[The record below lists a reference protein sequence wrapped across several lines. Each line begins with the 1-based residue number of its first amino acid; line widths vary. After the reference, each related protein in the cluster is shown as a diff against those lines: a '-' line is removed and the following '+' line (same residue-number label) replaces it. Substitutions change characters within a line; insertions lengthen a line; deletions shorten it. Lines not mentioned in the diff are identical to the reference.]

1 MQNPDER
8 SKPDSSR
15 RSFLKTSGAALA
27 GGAIAARFG
36 NLPAVYA
43 AGSDEIRIG
52 LIGCGERGTG
62 AVENALNAAPGVKLV
77 AMADAF
83 KDRLDK
89 SLTYLSQ
96 FKEKVDVA
104 PERQFVGL
112 GAFQNLLAL
121 DD

>member
-1 MQNPDER
+1 MQNPDGV

-15 RSFLKTSGAALA
+15 RNFLKTSGAALV
-27 GGAIAARFG
+27 GSAITARFG
-36 NLPAVYA
+36 TLPAVYA

-62 AVENALNAAPGVKLV
+62 AVENAFNAADGVKLV

-96 FKEKVDVA
+96 FKDKVDVPA
-104 PERQFVGL
+104 DRCFVGL
-112 GAFQNLLAL
+112 
-121 DD
+121 